1 MSSSPS
7 SPHLMLRGSLIT
19 LKRKCGKPTCH
30 CAKGKPH
37 RSPALSYSLKGRT
50 KIITLPPTE
59 VPEVKEALR
68 RYAQALR
75 SLHQQ
80 ALRGIQELSTR
91 LQTAKGGGGHE
102 G

>member
-7 SPHLMLRGSLIT
+7 SPQLVLRGSLIT

-37 RSPALSYSLKGRT
+37 RSPALSYNLKGKT
-50 KIITLPPTE
+50 KIITLRPAD

-68 RYAQALR
+68 RYQQALQ
-75 SLHQQ
+75 SLRQQ
-80 ALRGIQELSTR
+80 ALRGLQRLSAR
-91 LQTAKGGGGHE
+91 RQRAKGGRDHE

>member
-7 SPHLMLRGSLIT
+7 SASLMLRGSLIT

-30 CAKGKPH
+30 CAKGKSH
-37 RSPALSYSLKGRT
+37 RSPALSYSLQGKT
-50 KIITLPPTE
+50 KIITLRPTD

-68 RYAQALR
+68 RYTQALQ
-75 SLHQQ
+75 SLRQQ
-80 ALRGIQELSTR
+80 ALRGIQDLSTR
-91 LQTAKGGGGHE
+91 LQKAKGGRGHE

>member
-7 SPHLMLRGSLIT
+7 SPHLLLRGSLIT

-30 CAKGKPH
+30 CATGKPH
-37 RSPALSYSLKGRT
+37 RSPALSYSLKGKT
-50 KIITLPPTE
+50 KIITLRPAD
-59 VPEVKEALR
+59 VSEVKEALR
-68 RYAQALR
+68 RYRQALQ

-80 ALRGIQELSTR
+80 TLRDLRKLAAR
-91 LQTAKGGGGHE
+91 LHRSKGGRGHE

>member
-7 SPHLMLRGSLIT
+7 SPRLLLRGSLIT

-30 CAKGKPH
+30 CATGKPH
-37 RSPALSYSLKGRT
+37 RSPALSYSLKGKT
-50 KIITLPPTE
+50 KIITLRSAD

-68 RYAQALR
+68 RYKQALQ

-80 ALRGIQELSTR
+80 ALQDIQQLTTR
-91 LQTAKGGGGHE
+91 LQKSK
-102 G
+102 